1 MAKSRDWERIYEDCQ
16 SFGVSAVARSL
27 GMTYQ
32 RLVAEL
38 HRAGC
43 GGEPS
48 RREIAEACLELQR
61 GWSESRKQ
69 SRLDAARS

>member
-1 MAKSRDWERIYEDCQ
+1 MAKVRDWDRVYAECKQY
-16 SFGVSAVARSL
+16 GVSVVARAL

-48 RREIAEACLELQR
+48 RREIALACEELQK

-69 SRLDAARS
+69 ARLTSGL

>member
-1 MAKSRDWERIYEDCQ
+1 MAKTRDWERIYEECRQ
-16 SFGVSAVARSL
+16 FGVSSVARSL

-48 RREIAEACLELQR
+48 RREIALACEELQQ
-61 GWSESRKQ
+61 GWSEGRKQ
-69 SRLDAARS
+69 SRLTTARF